1 MSNLISVGT
10 AVPKYEVSQA
20 EVKEFISSMFSDT
33 VPEISRLLS
42 IFDNSAISRRY
53 LSVPLQWLE
62 RSHSF
67 PERNEKYRS
76 IAAEISKEAIANC
89 LEKANADSGNIDCII
104 FASSTGLTT
113 PTIDAIL
120 FNELKLKPHVSRLP
134 IWGLGCAA
142 GAVGLTR
149 AFEYTKAYP
158 GRNVLLVSV
167 ELCSL
172 TFQREDTSKSNLVAA
187 SLFSDGA
194 AAVLVAGSESDL
206 DSNYSIRLLDS
217 LTTNFYDTL
226 DVMGWEFVDE
236 GFKVLFSRDIP
247 SIVRECVKPNIEEF
261 LGLHNLSLE
270 NVSYHLTH
278 PGGLKVINAYQESLG
293 LSNDSLDNTR
303 RILRNYGNMSS
314 ASVLFVINDF
324 LYQRRFRSGKYGLI
338 SALGP
343 GFSSELLLFFTN

>member
-10 AVPKYEVSQA
+10 ALPEYKVSQT
-20 EVKEFISSMFSDT
+20 EVKQFISTIFSDT
-33 VPEISRLLS
+33 VPEIDRLAA
-42 IFDNSAISRRY
+42 IFDNSTISNRHF
-53 LSVPLQWLE
+53 SVPLEWLTE
-62 RSHSF
+62 SHSF
-67 PERNEKYRS
+67 PERNALYKS
-76 IAAEISKEAIANC
+76 AAVKISKRAIADC
-89 LEKANADSGNIDCII
+89 LEKANAGYEDIDHII
-104 FASSTGLTT
+104 FVSSTGLTT
-113 PTIDAIL
+113 PTVDAIL

-158 GRNVLLVSV
+158 QRNALLVSV

-172 TFQREDTSKSNLVAA
+172 TFQKEDTSKSNVVAS

-194 AAVLVAGSESDL
+194 AAVLVAGSES
-206 DSNYSIRLLDS
+206 RLGSHSSFILRDS

-247 SIVRECVKPNIEEF
+247 TIVRECVRPNIEEF
-261 LGLHNLSLE
+261 LGQHTLALKNISH
-270 NVSYHLTH
+270 YLTH
-278 PGGLKVINAYQESLG
+278 PGGLKVVNAYQESLA
-293 LSNDSLDNTR
+293 LSNGSLDYAR
-303 RILRNYGNMSS
+303 KILRDYGNMSS
-314 ASVLFVINDF
+314 VSVLFVIQEF
-324 LYQRRFRSGKYGLI
+324 LHQGKFNADEYGLI

-343 GFSSELLLFFTN
+343 GFSSELLLFSTL